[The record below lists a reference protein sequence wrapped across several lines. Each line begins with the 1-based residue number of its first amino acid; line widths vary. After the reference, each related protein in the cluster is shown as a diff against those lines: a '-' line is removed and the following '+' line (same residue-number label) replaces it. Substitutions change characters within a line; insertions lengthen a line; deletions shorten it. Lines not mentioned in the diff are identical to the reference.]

1 MPIDEGLH
9 RELTAKI
16 VDAAIEV
23 HRVLGSGYVESVY
36 ETAFAHELDLRGI
49 RYERQKTIQIPYKG
63 IQAGEHRL
71 DLLIEGVVVVELK
84 AIKELADIDLARMIS
99 YLKATNLE
107 VGLFLN
113 FAKPRMKDGIRRVA
127 RSQPANLR
135 EFLCV
140 LCVSAVYF
148 FTSLRVA
155 IQG

>member
-1 MPIDEGLH
+1 MATDEGLH

-23 HRVLGSGYVESVY
+23 HRILGPGYVELVY

-49 RYERQKTIQIPYKG
+49 KYERQKTIQIPYKG

-84 AIKELADIDLARMIS
+84 AIKELTDVDLARMLS
-99 YLKATNLE
+99 YLKATNRE

-140 LCVSAVYF
+140 LCVSAVHF
-148 FTSLRVA
+148 FFALRSA
-155 IQG
+155 A